1 MVNIWNLRLG
11 DLFKIPGSDIILEYV
26 KIDGMYSQAL
36 TRDGQMTLI
45 GLCKVELVQGR

>member
-1 MVNIWNLRLG
+1 MINIWDLKHG
-11 DLFKIPGSDIILEYV
+11 DLFKVEGCDIILEYV

-45 GLCKVELVQGR
+45 GLCRVELVEGR